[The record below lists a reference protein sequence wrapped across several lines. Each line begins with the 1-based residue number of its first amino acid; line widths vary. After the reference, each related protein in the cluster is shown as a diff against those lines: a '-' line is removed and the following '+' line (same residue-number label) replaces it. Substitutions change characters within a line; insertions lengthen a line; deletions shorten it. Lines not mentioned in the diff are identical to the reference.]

1 MNALYNWLLID
12 WHWLIIWIVL
22 GMAGGSVK
30 SAFRVWSKHRIAV
43 VQAAHPAVPV
53 AAVKPRLDECQH
65 YAPNVTA
72 VLDQATG
79 ERLAWY
85 CQACDQQ
92 LAASWALSQGEA
104 PGSAEIACWPPPAIG
119 PRG

>member
-1 MNALYNWLLID
+1 MNALYNWLLTG
-12 WHWLIIWIVL
+12 WHWLIVWIVL
-22 GMAGGSVK
+22 GMVGGSVR

-43 VQAAHPAVPV
+43 VQAAHPAVPPSAQLQPPPGIPGTAA
-53 AAVKPRLDECQH
+53 AAVKPKLVECQH

-72 VLDQATG
+72 VLDQVTG

-92 LAASWALSQGEA
+92 LPASWALSEGD
-104 PGSAEIACWPPPAIG
+104 G
-119 PRG
+119 R

>member
-22 GMAGGSVK
+22 GIVGGSVK
-30 SAFRVWSKHRIAV
+30 SAFTVWSKHRIAV
-43 VQAAHPAVPV
+43 VQAATPAVSPLGQLQPPPGTPGTAP
-53 AAVKPRLDECQH
+53 AAVKPKLVECQH

-72 VLDQATG
+72 VLDQVTG

-92 LAASWALSQGEA
+92 LPGNWALSEGE
-104 PGSAEIACWPPPAIG
+104 GQ
-119 PRG
+119 

>member
-22 GMAGGSVK
+22 GMAGGPVK
-30 SAFRVWSKHRIAV
+30 SAFKVWSKHRIAV
-43 VQAAHPAVPV
+43 VQAARPAVPPLV
-53 AAVKPRLDECQH
+53 QLQPPPGTPGTAAAAVKPKLTECQH

-72 VLDQATG
+72 VLDQVTG

-92 LAASWALSQGEA
+92 LPANWALSEGA
-104 PGSAEIACWPPPAIG
+104 G
-119 PRG
+119 R

>member
-1 MNALYNWLLID
+1 MNALYDWLLTD

-22 GMAGGSVK
+22 GMAGGSAK
-30 SAFRVWSKHRIAV
+30 SAFTVWSKHRIAV
-43 VQAAHPAVPV
+43 VRAARPAVPPLV
-53 AAVKPRLDECQH
+53 QRQPPPGTSGTAAAAVKPKLAECQH

-72 VLDQATG
+72 VLDQVTG

-92 LAASWALSQGEA
+92 LPANWAVSNDEA
-104 PGSAEIACWPPPAIG
+104 Q
-119 PRG
+119 

>member
-1 MNALYNWLLID
+1 VNALDNWLLID

-22 GMAGGSVK
+22 GMAGGPVK
-30 SAFRVWSKHRIAV
+30 SAFKVWSKHRIAV
-43 VQAAHPAVPV
+43 VQAARPAVPPLV
-53 AAVKPRLDECQH
+53 QLQPPGTPGTAATAVKPKLIQCQH

-72 VLDQATG
+72 VLDQVTG

-92 LAASWALSQGEA
+92 LPANWALSEGA
-104 PGSAEIACWPPPAIG
+104 G
-119 PRG
+119 R

>member
-22 GMAGGSVK
+22 GIAGGSVN
-30 SAFRVWSKHRIAV
+30 SAFKAWSKHRIAV
-43 VQAAHPAVPV
+43 VQAAHPAVSPPAQLQPPPGILGTAA
-53 AAVKPRLDECQH
+53 AAVKPKLDECQH

-72 VLDQATG
+72 VLDQVTG

-92 LAASWALSQGEA
+92 LPATWALSKGKA
-104 PGSAEIACWPPPAIG
+104 P
-119 PRG
+119 